1 MFKTR
6 KICFFAETLLTMFLA
21 GSLMTATAVAQSA
34 PAQDQPQQTPG
45 AAAPDAIPPAPA
57 TPTHRRPRP
66 NLPSKR
72 AVEYYTLIW
81 GVDSL
86 RVKSVESGELIK
98 FTYRVLDPD
107 KAEVLNDKKSEP
119 SLIDPQAGVRLEIP
133 QLEKVGKLRQSSTP
147 EAGKSYWMAF
157 SNKGRIVKP
166 GDHVDVVIGKFHAD
180 GLIVE

>member
-1 MFKTR
+1 MLVNR
-6 KICFFAETLLTMFLA
+6 KISFFAETLLGIALA
-21 GSLMTATAVAQSA
+21 GGFLTSRSLAQTAPT
-34 PAQDQPQQTPG
+34 QDPPD
-45 AAAPDAIPPAPA
+45 AAASRPA
-57 TPTHRRPRP
+57 TSPARTRHRP
-66 NLPSKR
+66 NLSSKR
-72 AVEYYTLIW
+72 ASEYYTLIW

-98 FTYRVLDPD
+98 FTYRVLDPG
-107 KAEVLNDKKSEP
+107 KAEALNDKKNEP

-157 SNKGRIVKP
+157 SNKGRVVKP
-166 GDHVDVVIGKFHAD
+166 GDHVNVVIGKFHAD

>member
-1 MFKTR
+1 MFKTQ
-6 KICFFAETLLTMFLA
+6 KICFFAETLLAIAM
-21 GSLMTATAVAQSA
+21 AVAQA
-34 PAQDQPQQTPG
+34 ARAQDQPEQTPG

-66 NLPSKR
+66 NLPPKR
-72 AVEYYTLIW
+72 AAEYYAVIW

-107 KAEVLNDKKSEP
+107 KAEALNDKKDEP
-119 SLIDPQAGVRLEIP
+119 SLIDPRAGVRLEIP